1 MQTSIRNA
9 ALLLAVAGGSIAAP
23 IHATAQ
29 TTPTLIPGVAVEAAV
44 TPVRWLGIVPTRT
57 ILFELT
63 ISVDRR
69 IGPFSEIEYECRF
82 LNPEGHEIGLAS
94 RGVAGRAAFVSEN
107 EQLISRAHEELPDNG
122 KADFGCRAT
131 KIHK

>member
-1 MQTSIRNA
+1 MQTPMIKA
-9 ALLLAVAGGSIAAP
+9 IFLLVVAGGSVAAA
-23 IHATAQ
+23 IQAMAQ
-29 TTPTLIPGVAVEAAV
+29 TTPTLIPGVVVEATV

-57 ILFELT
+57 VRFELT

-69 IGPFSEIEYECRF
+69 MDPFSEIAYECRF
-82 LNPEGHEIGLAS
+82 LNLAGHEIGLAS
-94 RGVAGRAAFVSEN
+94 RGVAGRDAFVSEN

-122 KADFGCRAT
+122 QADFRCRAT